1 MKSQY
6 SKNQNIYYQGYQTCG
21 YSAYEYSGHHSEQ
34 KSSRNRSKRRSMK
47 HILTG
52 AMMFI
57 FVFGF
62 IVFYNTSYAQ
72 DIQNQSAVQSDVHA
86 DDHTAHMTKYYKTV
100 EITSGDTLWDIAETY
115 MDDNYNSVKD
125 YVQELKEMNH
135 LTSDVIQDGQYL
147 TVAYYL

>member
-6 SKNQNIYYQGYQTCG
+6 SENQNIYYQESHICG
-21 YSAYEYSGHHSEQ
+21 YSSYEYSGHHSEQ
-34 KSSRNRSKRRSMK
+34 KSRHNRLKRRSMK
-47 HILTG
+47 RILTG
-52 AMMFI
+52 AMMLV
-57 FVFGF
+57 FVLGF

-72 DIQNQSAVQSDVHA
+72 DIQDQSAVQSGIHA
-86 DDHTAHMTKYYKTV
+86 DDHTAHMTKYYKTI

-115 MDDNYNSVKD
+115 MDDNYDSVKD
-125 YVQELKEMNH
+125 YVQELKEVNH